1 LPSRSDI
8 ERPRGDPRR
17 LFRLQL
23 SLGAVGLLAAA
34 AAVGVAASSVRQAP
48 NGGGQLVIA
57 GLRFTYPTLN
67 IAAAILLAL
76 AALGSIVLKIALR
89 SSWRQRRSYRSFL
102 RQVDVLGSLNGTPS
116 VTVIEGSTPQ
126 AFCAGYLRPAVYVSR
141 GTVELLSN
149 EELHAVLAHE
159 QHHLRARDPLRFA
172 VARILSQ
179 ALFFLPVL
187 RTLGNRYGELA
198 EMTADDA
205 AVSSSRGQS
214 GPLASA
220 LLAFEGSG
228 PPHAAG
234 ISNDRV
240 DSLLGRPPRWRPL
253 SAPVAMSF
261 LVLSTFAMLM
271 WRASEVA
278 SASATFNLPILSA
291 RPCLAFLTLILLFA
305 FTRVLG
311 RRRGV
316 VGWSPRASFAG

>member
-8 ERPRGDPRR
+8 DRPRGDPRR

-23 SLGAVGLLAAA
+23 TLGAGGLLAAA
-34 AAVGVAASSVRQAP
+34 AAVAVAAASVRQAP
-48 NGGGQLVIA
+48 NGAGHLVIA

-76 AALGSIVLKIALR
+76 AVLGVVVLSIALR

-102 RQVDVLGSLNGTPS
+102 RQIDVLGSLHGNPT

-141 GTVELLSN
+141 GTVELLSA

-159 QHHLRARDPLRFA
+159 HHHLQARDPLRFA

-187 RTLGNRYGELA
+187 RALGNRYGELA

-205 AVSSSRGQS
+205 AVRSSRGQA

-220 LLAFEGSG
+220 LLAFHGGG

-253 SAPVAMSF
+253 SAPMAMS
-261 LVLSTFAMLM
+261 LLALSTFAMLI
-271 WRASEVA
+271 WRASEIA

-291 RPCLAFLTLILLFA
+291 RPCLAFIAVILLFA
-305 FTRVLG
+305 FTRMVE

-316 VGWSPRASFAG
+316 VGRSPRARLAS